1 MIKELNLFPFDP
13 DQPYNGL
20 PVLPPKISLETVSF
34 LRKVAS
40 ARAALAEL
48 KGAAPIIPNQNILIN
63 AISLRESKDSSE
75 IENIITTNDK
85 LFKAISSNLKILDSS
100 TKEVIYYRE
109 ALWEGYKEVEKT
121 KMITVNSI
129 NFIQEK
135 IIKNN
140 AGVRKLPGTKIENT
154 KTGKV
159 IYTPPDGEQLLNSM
173 LANLEIYINK
183 NGDID
188 PLIKLAVIHY
198 QFEAIHPFY
207 DGNGRTG
214 RIINI
219 LYLILKNLLDI
230 PVLYLSSY
238 IIRNKKKY
246 YDLLRSVTENN
257 NWEEWILFI
266 LAGIEET
273 SKETIEKIKEIKNL
287 LDETIEIVKEKS
299 PKIYKKELIEL
310 IFEQP
315 YSKINYVVQRKIASR
330 EAAGKYLSTL
340 SNLGILKIYKFGKE
354 NLYLNV
360 KLYNLLK

>member
-1 MIKELNLFPFDP
+1 MSKELNLFPYNP
-13 DQPYNGL
+13 DEPYNGL
-20 PVLPPKISLETVSF
+20 PVLPPKINLETETI
-34 LRKVAS
+34 LRKTAK

-48 KGAAPIIPNQNILIN
+48 KGIASIIPNQNILIN
-63 AISLRESKDSSE
+63 TISLKESKDSSE

-85 LFKAISSNLKILDSS
+85 LFKAISSSLKNQDSA

-121 KMITVNSI
+121 KMITVNTI

-140 AGVRKLPGTKIENT
+140 AGIRKLPGTKIENT

-159 IYTPPDGEQLLNSM
+159 IYTPPEGKQLLNSM
-173 LANLEIYINK
+173 LGNLETYINK

-266 LAGIEET
+266 LTGVEET
-273 SKETIEKIKEIKNL
+273 SIETISKIKEIKKL
-287 LDETIEIVKEKS
+287 LDETIETVKEKS

-315 YSKINYVVQRKIASR
+315 YSKINYVVQKKIASR
-330 EAAGKYLSTL
+330 EAAGKYLSEL
-340 SNLGILKIYKFGKE
+340 SKLGILKIFKFGKE
-354 NLYLNV
+354 NLYLNI